1 MRNDTMASILIFST
15 FLVLLSVIVVLVHE
29 LVELQ
34 ENCQAECLMIYA
46 LEEVK

>member
-34 ENCQAECLMIYA
+34 ENCQAECYT

>member
-1 MRNDTMASILIFST
+1 MRNDTLASILIFST

-29 LVELQ
+29 LQ
-34 ENCQAECLMIYA
+34 ENCQAECYT